1 MLLLRRPHRAAR
13 RTVRVT
19 PACAV
24 VQSALKA
31 KLASVDVDGQVG
43 DAVVQ
48 KLAGAM
54 VRPRALQ
61 LRAARGASSRTAAA
75 RGAVGL
81 P

>member
-1 MLLLRRPHRAAR
+1 M
-13 RTVRVT
+13 T

-61 LRAARGASSRTAAA
+61 LRAALWVSHE
-75 RGAVGL
+75 
-81 P
+81 